1 MKQKTHKAI
10 SKRIKVTKTGKI
22 MKRKGGQDHFN
33 ARESGNKTRNKRRD
47 DQLSGANRKLIR
59 DMMPHHRVK

>member
-10 SKRIKVTKTGKI
+10 SKRIKITKTGKM

-33 ARESGNKTRNKRRD
+33 ARDSGNKVRNKRRD
-47 DQLSGANRKLIR
+47 DQLSKANKRLIK
-59 DMMPHHRVK
+59 DMLPHHRIK

>member
-1 MKQKTHKAI
+1 MKQKTHKSI
-10 SKRIKVTKTGKI
+10 SKRITITKSGKI

-33 ARESGNKTRNKRRD
+33 TRDTGKNVRNKRRD
-47 DQLSGANRKLIR
+47 DQLSSSNRKLIR